1 MKGDKA
7 ANLSN
12 SLQFPQ
18 YFFDPNYPF
27 SLSINIYVIR
37 KGCRLPWANWKN
49 DDPFNSI
56 VEESRAPAWI
66 PWISLSDIAGIESVH

>member
-37 KGCRLPWANWKN
+37 KGCRLPWAN
-49 DDPFNSI
+49 
-56 VEESRAPAWI
+56 
-66 PWISLSDIAGIESVH
+66 